1 MKPVNKRINMLKRK
15 IKSIKKK
22 IEENNNKIEI
32 LKTEYPYKQ
41 GRPPKED
48 HKAHKNITNRKK
60 LKREKSEYNQK
71 LKKYNKEKTEI
82 ITYKDRIQKIFDVKS
97 YQTGINKINKL
108 LDKKDEL
115 PDFIHDFLKNL
126 LKKIERALAF
136 TKDESLPKTNNLVEL
151 FYKITFP
158 GKIKRIYRTVEGA
171 MNRIRLNNIKWM
183 EKNVIERHQKITS
196 NQ

>member
-1 MKPVNKRINMLKRK
+1 M
-15 IKSIKKK
+15 
-22 IEENNNKIEI
+22 
-32 LKTEYPYKQ
+32 
-41 GRPPKED
+41 
-48 HKAHKNITNRKK
+48 
-60 LKREKSEYNQK
+60 QK
-71 LKKYNKEKTEI
+71 LKEYNKEKTQT
-82 ITYKDRIQKIFDVKS
+82 ITYKEKIKKIFNVKS

-115 PDFIHDFLKNL
+115 SNFIHDFLKNL

-136 TKDESLPKTNNLVEL
+136 TNDESLPKTNNLIEL
-151 FYKITFP
+151 SYKITFP